1 MARRPFF
8 SGNYGSAL
16 GSTANAANIIARA
29 GEQQGQRLANMGAQ
43 IGGMIQ
49 QYGLNKE
56 KRAELTN
63 EIESAIR
70 FNPEYLARMT
80 STGDEKADK
89 KAQNTIDKLSKGD
102 LNMSELK
109 GLAGDLAMMEKVDLK
124 KQQEKTTAL
133 NDKLLKERLLTSKQ
147 ARQASE
153 ELSRIKKSETER
165 IENTYKAYERQ
176 LDELQNRIL
185 SGEEY
190 DNFSA
195 QDRLILGNSAGI
207 TNRTLDLSELIY
219 DPSKDLD
226 FQTAQQEF
234 ENIKKQGKK
243 TDQDIKKGKQDIKK
257 GKLELQEKK
266 TEIEREPD
274 FTDRDS
280 ALASI
285 SDLPE
290 GVSADIKKYKNG
302 FNVEYKYKAKEFT
315 DIPSVPGFPNYKIV
329 GGYVYE
335 GNPKTKKL
343 TKLGS
348 ENFGEKSELLQK
360 AIESLTTK
368 DVEQYGLAKFRGE
381 QNDDNDYEVE
391 DPISGETFI
400 VPFSQDLENRLIY
413 LDSLRNK
420 LQTQLN
426 VDLDLTTP

>member
-16 GSTANAANIIARA
+16 GSTANAANLIARA
-29 GEQQGQRLANMGAQ
+29 GEAQGRMFANMGAQ

-56 KRAELTN
+56 KQKENKATIKSASGILERMKKLDPENEPQYLMQIEQLNNEDMGLSMRAKL
-63 EIESAIR
+63 
-70 FNPEYLARMT
+70 
-80 STGDEKADK
+80 ADK
-89 KAQNTIDKLSKGD
+89 TLQGLSITSQLQGQMMDQKFAAERIKA
-102 LNMSELK
+102 SE
-109 GLAGDLAMMEKVDLK
+109 D
-124 KQQEKTTAL
+124 
-133 NDKLLKERLLTSKQ
+133 
-147 ARQASE
+147 ARKANE
-153 ELSRIKKSETER
+153 ELSKIKNREAQR
-165 IENTYKAYERQ
+165 IENTYEAYERQ
-176 LDELQNRIL
+176 LDDLQNRIL
-185 SGEEY
+185 NGAKYE
-190 DNFSA
+190 DFSV

-207 TNRTLDLSELIY
+207 TNRTLPLEELIY

-226 FQTAQQEF
+226 FATAQQEF

-243 TDQDIKKGKQDIKK
+243 TDQDIEM
-257 GKLELQEKK
+257 GKLELGEKK
-266 TEIEREPD
+266 TEIARTPD
-274 FTDRDS
+274 FTDRNS

-290 GVSADIKKYKNG
+290 GVSADVKKYKNG

-335 GNPKTKKL
+335 GDPRTKKL

-360 AIESLTTK
+360 AIDSLTTK
-368 DVEQYGLAKFRGE
+368 DVEQYGLAKFRGV

-391 DPISGETFI
+391 DPASGETI
-400 VPFSQDLENRLIY
+400 VVPFNQDLENRLIY
-413 LDSLRNK
+413 LDGLRNK
-420 LQTQLN
+420 LQTQLD

>member
-16 GSTANAANIIARA
+16 GSTANAANLIARA
-29 GEQQGQRLANMGAQ
+29 GQQQGQMFQNLGTQ

-56 KRAELTN
+56 KQKENKATIKSASGILERMKKLDPENEPQYLMQIEQLNNEDMGLCMRAKL
-63 EIESAIR
+63 
-70 FNPEYLARMT
+70 
-80 STGDEKADK
+80 ADK
-89 KAQNTIDKLSKGD
+89 TLQGLSITSQLQGQMMDQKFAAERIKAIED
-102 LNMSELK
+102 
-109 GLAGDLAMMEKVDLK
+109 
-124 KQQEKTTAL
+124 
-133 NDKLLKERLLTSKQ
+133 
-147 ARQASE
+147 AREANE
-153 ELSRIKKSETER
+153 ELSKMKKTEAQR

-176 LDELQNRIL
+176 LDDLQNRIL
-185 SGEEY
+185 NGEKYE
-190 DNFSA
+190 DFSV

-207 TNRTLDLSELIY
+207 TNRTLPLEELIY

-226 FQTAQQEF
+226 FVTAQQEF
-234 ENIKKQGKK
+234 ENIKLQGEKS
-243 TDQDIKKGKQDIKK
+243 
-257 GKLELQEKK
+257 KLEVQEKK
-266 TEIEREPD
+266 TDIGRTPD

-290 GVSADIKKYKNG
+290 GVSADIKKFKNG

-335 GNPKTKKL
+335 GDPKTKKL

-348 ENFGEKSELLQK
+348 ENFGEKSKLLQS

-368 DVEQYGLAKFRGE
+368 EVEQYSVAKFRGK
-381 QNDDNDYEVE
+381 QNDDMDYEVE
-391 DPISGETFI
+391 DIASGETI
-400 VPFSQDLENRLIY
+400 VVPFNQNLENRLIY
-413 LDSLRNK
+413 LEGLQNK
-420 LQTQLN
+420 LKTQI
-426 VDLDLTTP
+426 DLDLTNP

>member
-16 GSTANAANIIARA
+16 GSTANAANLIARA
-29 GEQQGQRLANMGAQ
+29 GQQQGQMYANMGQQ

-56 KRAELTN
+56 KQKENKATIKSASGILERMKKLDPENEPQYLMQIEQLNNEDMGLGMRAKL
-63 EIESAIR
+63 
-70 FNPEYLARMT
+70 
-80 STGDEKADK
+80 ADK
-89 KAQNTIDKLSKGD
+89 TLQGLSITSQLQGQ
-102 LNMSELK
+102 
-109 GLAGDLAMMEKVDLK
+109 MMDQKF
-124 KQQEKTTAL
+124 AA
-133 NDKLLKERLLTSKQ
+133 ERIK
-147 ARQASE
+147 ASE
-153 ELSRIKKSETER
+153 DARKANEELAKIKNEETQR
-165 IENTYKAYERQ
+165 TENTYKAYERQ
-176 LDELQNRIL
+176 LDDLQNRIL
-185 SGEEY
+185 KGAKYE
-190 DNFSA
+190 DFSV

-207 TNRTLDLSELIY
+207 TNRTLPLEELIY

-226 FQTAQQEF
+226 FATAQQEF

-243 TDQDIKKGKQDIKK
+243 TDQDIEM
-257 GKLELQEKK
+257 GKLELGEKK
-266 TEIEREPD
+266 TEIARTPD

-280 ALASI
+280 ALAST

-290 GVSADIKKYKNG
+290 GVSADIKKFKNG

-335 GNPKTKKL
+335 GDPKTKKL

-360 AIESLTTK
+360 AIESLSTK
-368 DVEQYGLAKFRGE
+368 DVEQYSLAKARGE
-381 QNDDNDYEVE
+381 KNEDGDYDVI
-391 DPISGETFI
+391 DPATRETFTF
-400 VPFSQDLENRLIY
+400 PYNQDLENRLIY
-413 LDSLRNK
+413 LDGLRNK
-420 LQTQLN
+420 LQTQLD

>member
-16 GSTANAANIIARA
+16 GSTANAANLIARA
-29 GEQQGQRLANMGAQ
+29 GQQQGQMFQNLGTQ

-56 KRAELTN
+56 KQKENKATIKSASGILERMKKLDPENEPQYLMQIEQLNNEDMGLGMRAKL
-63 EIESAIR
+63 
-70 FNPEYLARMT
+70 
-80 STGDEKADK
+80 ADK
-89 KAQNTIDKLSKGD
+89 TLQGLSITSQLQGQMMDQKFAAERIKAIED
-102 LNMSELK
+102 
-109 GLAGDLAMMEKVDLK
+109 
-124 KQQEKTTAL
+124 
-133 NDKLLKERLLTSKQ
+133 
-147 ARQASE
+147 AREANE
-153 ELSRIKKSETER
+153 ELSKMKKTEAQR

-176 LDELQNRIL
+176 LDDLQNRIL
-185 SGEEY
+185 NGEKYE
-190 DNFSA
+190 DFSV

-207 TNRTLDLSELIY
+207 TNRTLPLEELIY

-226 FQTAQQEF
+226 FVTAQQEF
-234 ENIKKQGKK
+234 ENIKLQGEKS
-243 TDQDIKKGKQDIKK
+243 
-257 GKLELQEKK
+257 KLEVQEKK
-266 TEIEREPD
+266 TDIGRTPD

-290 GVSADIKKYKNG
+290 GVSADIKKFKNG

-335 GNPKTKKL
+335 GDPKTKKL

-348 ENFGEKSELLQK
+348 ENFGEKSKLLQS

-368 DVEQYGLAKFRGE
+368 EVEQYSVAKFRGK
-381 QNDDNDYEVE
+381 QNDDMDYEVE
-391 DPISGETFI
+391 DIASGETI
-400 VPFSQDLENRLIY
+400 VVPFNQNLENRLIY
-413 LDSLRNK
+413 LEGLQNK
-420 LQTQLN
+420 LKTQI
-426 VDLDLTTP
+426 DLDLTNP

>member
-16 GSTANAANIIARA
+16 GSTANAANLIARA
-29 GEQQGQRLANMGAQ
+29 GEAQGRMFANMGAQ

-56 KRAELTN
+56 KQKENKATIKSASGILERMKKLDPENEPQYLMQIEQLNNEDMGLSMRAKL
-63 EIESAIR
+63 
-70 FNPEYLARMT
+70 
-80 STGDEKADK
+80 ADK
-89 KAQNTIDKLSKGD
+89 TLQGLSITSQLQGQMMDQKFAAERIKA
-102 LNMSELK
+102 SE
-109 GLAGDLAMMEKVDLK
+109 D
-124 KQQEKTTAL
+124 
-133 NDKLLKERLLTSKQ
+133 
-147 ARQASE
+147 ARKANE
-153 ELSRIKKSETER
+153 ELSKIKNREAQR
-165 IENTYKAYERQ
+165 IENTYEAYERQ
-176 LDELQNRIL
+176 LDDLQNRIL
-185 SGEEY
+185 NGAKYE
-190 DNFSA
+190 DFSV

-207 TNRTLDLSELIY
+207 TNRTLPLEELIY

-226 FQTAQQEF
+226 FATAQQEF

-243 TDQDIKKGKQDIKK
+243 TDQDIKMGE
-257 GKLELQEKK
+257 LELGEKK
-266 TEIEREPD
+266 TEIARTPD

-280 ALASI
+280 ALAST

-290 GVSADIKKYKNG
+290 GVSAEIKKFKNG

-335 GNPKTKKL
+335 GDPKTKKL

-368 DVEQYGLAKFRGE
+368 DVEQYSLAKARGE
-381 QNDDNDYEVE
+381 KNEDGDYDVL
-391 DPISGETFI
+391 DPATRETVTF
-400 VPFSQDLENRLIY
+400 PYNQDLENRLIY
-413 LDSLRNK
+413 LDGLRNK

>member
-16 GSTANAANIIARA
+16 GSTANAANLIARA
-29 GEQQGQRLANMGAQ
+29 GEAQGRMFANMGAQ

-56 KRAELTN
+56 KQKENKATIKSASGILERMKKLDPENEPQYLMQIEQLNNEDMGLSMRAKL
-63 EIESAIR
+63 
-70 FNPEYLARMT
+70 
-80 STGDEKADK
+80 ADK
-89 KAQNTIDKLSKGD
+89 TLQGLSITSQLQGQMMDQKFAAERIKA
-102 LNMSELK
+102 SE
-109 GLAGDLAMMEKVDLK
+109 D
-124 KQQEKTTAL
+124 
-133 NDKLLKERLLTSKQ
+133 
-147 ARQASE
+147 ARKANE
-153 ELSRIKKSETER
+153 ELSKIKNREAQRT
-165 IENTYKAYERQ
+165 ENTYKAYERQ
-176 LDELQNRIL
+176 LDDLQNRIL
-185 SGEEY
+185 NGAKYE
-190 DNFSA
+190 DFSV

-207 TNRTLDLSELIY
+207 TNRTLPLEELIY

-226 FQTAQQEF
+226 FATAQQEF

-243 TDQDIKKGKQDIKK
+243 TDQDIEM
-257 GKLELQEKK
+257 GKLELGEKK
-266 TEIEREPD
+266 TEIARTPD
-274 FTDRDS
+274 FTDRNS

-290 GVSADIKKYKNG
+290 GVSADVKKYKNG

-335 GNPKTKKL
+335 GDPRTKKL

-360 AIESLTTK
+360 AIDSLTTK
-368 DVEQYGLAKFRGE
+368 DVEQYGLAKFRGV

-391 DPISGETFI
+391 DPASGETI
-400 VPFSQDLENRLIY
+400 VVPFNQDLENRLIY
-413 LDSLRNK
+413 LDGLRNK
-420 LQTQLN
+420 LQTQLD